1 MREEDFMTSSETNPT
16 TDDIARIA
24 YAIWE
29 AEGQPEGCDHEH
41 WMRARQ
47 LILEDRAEAEYP
59 QAFAEGSAHDSSARP
74 VQPGFEDTPPG
85 MVPKMKA
92 EPGPELQE
100 GKAGRFA
107 RQLSEL
113 PDENPEKES
122 SEH

>member
-1 MREEDFMTSSETNPT
+1 MTSSKTNPA
-16 TDDIARIA
+16 TDDIARVA

-41 WMRARQ
+41 WMRAKQ
-47 LILEDRAEAEYP
+47 LILEGRAEAEYP
-59 QAFAEGSAHDSSARP
+59 QAFAESSANDFSPRP

-92 EPGPELQE
+92 EPEPELQE
-100 GKAGRFA
+100 GRGGRFA

-113 PDENPEKES
+113 PDENPKDES
-122 SEH
+122 AKY